1 MNKKQTWTAG
11 LLLALVLAFVALAAI
26 NQKLFAGW
34 KLDLT
39 ENQQYT
45 LTQGT
50 RNILRQIEEPI
61 RLTFYFSDKASK
73 NLPSIRSYA
82 QRVRELLHTYVE
94 EANGKLQLVEVDP
107 EPYSEAEDEAA
118 AAGVRPVPL
127 GRSGEEIYF
136 GLAGSNSL
144 DDQMAI
150 PFFDPSKESLL
161 EYDLSKLIYALQH
174 PDLPKVG
181 LISGLKMQ
189 GGFDP
194 ATQQM
199 NPPWVIYQQLDQ
211 LFDLQLLDATT
222 HEIPQDLSLL
232 ILVHPKNLPEESLKA
247 IDHYLAAGGHLL
259 AFVDPTAEQDE
270 AGKDPNN
277 PMAAIRA
284 DRSSDLAPL
293 FKAWGVHFDKKK
305 VLLDAA
311 YGVQVS
317 GPSGRPVRHLGI
329 LGIQRD
335 GLNRQDAA
343 TAQLDQV
350 IVSSA
355 GFFSVDAT
363 EGVQQTELVQS
374 SDLAMPTDAARL
386 NFLPNPEILAKG
398 FSPTGEHYPLAVRL
412 QGALPLAWPEGEK
425 KTADNA
431 VVVLVADTDILSDR
445 LWVRRQAF
453 LGQQLV
459 SAFADNGDLVFNLA
473 DQLTGSTDLISIRG
487 HASSRRPFLVVQQL
501 QREAEARLRKT
512 EEQLQEQLRET
523 ERKLTELQQQKS
535 GNDKLLLSPEQQETL
550 RKFQQE
556 KLRIRKQLRSVQ
568 HELNQGIEQLGSRIK
583 FLNIF
588 GMPLL
593 ITVFA
598 LYLVWRQRKRRQA

>member
-1 MNKKQTWTAG
+1 MNKQQTWTAG

-26 NQKLFAGW
+26 NQKILAGW
-34 KLDLT
+34 KVDLT
-39 ENQQYT
+39 ENRQYT
-45 LTQGT
+45 LTKGT
-50 RNILRQIEEPI
+50 RNILRQIDEPL
-61 RLTFYFSDKASK
+61 RLTFYFSDKASR
-73 NLPSIRSYA
+73 NLPGIRSYA
-82 QRVRELLHTYVE
+82 QRVRELLHTYEE
-94 EANGKLQLVEVDP
+94 EANGKLLLVEVDP

-118 AAGVRPVPL
+118 AAGIRPVPL

-150 PFFDPSKESLL
+150 PFFDPAKEKLL
-161 EYDLSKLIYALQH
+161 EYDLSKLIYTLQH

-181 LISGLKMQ
+181 LISSLKMQ

-194 ATQQM
+194 ATRQM
-199 NPPWVIYQQLDQ
+199 SQPWVIYQQLEQ
-211 LFDLQLLDATT
+211 LFDLQLLAENSS
-222 HEIPQDLSLL
+222 EIPDELALL
-232 ILVHPKNLPEESLKA
+232 VLVHPKNLPEDTLKA
-247 IDHYLAAGGHLL
+247 IDRYLAAGGHLL
-259 AFVDPTAEQDE
+259 AFVDPLAEQDS
-270 AGKDPNN
+270 AGQDPNN

-284 DRSSDLAPL
+284 DRSSSLAPL
-293 FKAWGVHFDKKK
+293 FKAWGVHFDTGK

-311 YGVQVS
+311 YGLQVS
-317 GPSGRPVRHLGI
+317 APDGRPVRHLGI
-329 LGIQRD
+329 IGIQRD
-335 GLNRQDAA
+335 GLNQEDAA
-343 TAQLDQV
+343 TSQLDQV
-350 IVSSA
+350 ILSSS
-355 GFFSVDAT
+355 GYFSLDAS
-363 EGVQQTELVQS
+363 EGVEQTLLAQS
-374 SDLAMPTDAARL
+374 SELAMPTDAARL
-386 NFLPNPEILAKG
+386 NFLPNPDILAKG
-398 FSPTGEHYPLAVRL
+398 FSATGERYPLAVRL
-412 QGALPLAWPEGEK
+412 SGKLPLAWPEGEQ
-425 KTADNA
+425 KTANNA
-431 VVVLVADTDILSDR
+431 VVVLVADTDVLTDR

-501 QREAEARLRKT
+501 QREAEARLRDT
-512 EEQLQEQLRET
+512 EEQLQQQLRET
-523 ERKLTELQQQKS
+523 EQKLTALQKQKTGDQQ
-535 GNDKLLLSPEQQETL
+535 LLLSPEQQETL

-583 FLNIF
+583 FINIF

-593 ITVFA
+593 ITAFA